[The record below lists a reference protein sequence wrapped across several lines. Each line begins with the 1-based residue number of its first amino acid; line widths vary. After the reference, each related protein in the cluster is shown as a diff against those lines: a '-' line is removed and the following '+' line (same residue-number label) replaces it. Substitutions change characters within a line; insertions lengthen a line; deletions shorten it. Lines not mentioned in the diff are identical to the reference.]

1 MKNRSEPNTAVKVG
15 RKRIYTNEQRKE
27 RNRKAQADFRV
38 RRNKYTK
45 SLESA
50 MLQFEILI
58 KELKEENSKLAERA
72 QQAEQRYNDLNAQMN
87 LIQSFLYPVSVSN
100 QDVQVLA
107 DISKFCYD
115 RLTNSKL
122 IMTLFL

>member
-1 MKNRSEPNTAVKVG
+1 
-15 RKRIYTNEQRKE
+15 
-27 RNRKAQADFRV
+27 
-38 RRNKYTK
+38 
-45 SLESA
+45 